1 MIFKVKVRKYL
12 WSDKT
17 FFVEADDRKEAKEIA
32 INEAKN
38 VEYSCE
44 SGYDYEVLENLE
56 MGEMNII
63 RKKK

>member
-38 VEYSCE
+38 AEYTCE
-44 SGYDYEVLENLE
+44 SGYDYEVMENLE
-56 MGEMNII
+56 M
-63 RKKK
+63 